1 MSAQVRGMNLNSTI
15 IKRYLSQQEIN
26 LLKFV
31 QANNALL
38 SKYAGSFR
46 NFPDL
51 EKIATTI
58 MDNNVDKLLRLEG
71 QGSDTINYL
80 IVANGHYIPASCIFG
95 YALDKIKEDEGR
107 MNNIFYSL
115 ENTSLFPYETRRY
128 DGTTITDSETGMQ
141 VASVNPLDAE
151 TLQID
156 SLVSRYQSL
165 VYQLKKFEVSV
176 SQLLL

>member
-1 MSAQVRGMNLNSTI
+1 
-15 IKRYLSQQEIN
+15 
-26 LLKFV
+26 
-31 QANNALL
+31 
-38 SKYAGSFR
+38 
-46 NFPDL
+46 
-51 EKIATTI
+51 
-58 MDNNVDKLLRLEG
+58 
-71 QGSDTINYL
+71 
-80 IVANGHYIPASCIFG
+80 VANGHYIPASCIFG

-176 SQLLL
+176 SQLLS

>member
-1 MSAQVRGMNLNSTI
+1 
-15 IKRYLSQQEIN
+15 
-26 LLKFV
+26 
-31 QANNALL
+31 
-38 SKYAGSFR
+38 
-46 NFPDL
+46 
-51 EKIATTI
+51 

-151 TLQID
+151 TLQNRFIGQQISIF
-156 SLVSRYQSL
+156 SLSI
-165 VYQLKKFEVSV
+165 KEI
-176 SQLLL
+176 

>member
-1 MSAQVRGMNLNSTI
+1 
-15 IKRYLSQQEIN
+15 
-26 LLKFV
+26 
-31 QANNALL
+31 
-38 SKYAGSFR
+38 
-46 NFPDL
+46 
-51 EKIATTI
+51 
-58 MDNNVDKLLRLEG
+58 
-71 QGSDTINYL
+71 
-80 IVANGHYIPASCIFG
+80 
-95 YALDKIKEDEGR
+95 